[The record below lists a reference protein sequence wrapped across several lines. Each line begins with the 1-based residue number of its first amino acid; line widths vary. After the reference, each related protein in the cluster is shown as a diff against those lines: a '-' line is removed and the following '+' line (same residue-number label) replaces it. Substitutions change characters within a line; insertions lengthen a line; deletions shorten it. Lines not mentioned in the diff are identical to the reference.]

1 LEELQARKRGMAG
14 EQNGMNAKDKIDEP
28 IRAMES
34 LECEPVTMSV
44 AISGSVSLS
53 NLPPLSRKTVRVC
66 IPRIGSTLY
75 VGTQCNDGRP
85 ITSSWKY
92 KRAVSLGI
100 PIVSV
105 SSDEKTP
112 ATEKKQTSRETDLLP
127 DKYRPTSLD
136 QVIGHKQEIQQ
147 LRSWL
152 QLWEKGIPNQRGILV
167 SGPPGIGKTT
177 VIHLLSKSLGYT
189 VTEYNASDS
198 RSVNALRGMFLLGVK
213 RLRKEVIVMDEVD
226 GLSERGGVAE
236 LATIL
241 RKTTTPIFCIANER
255 PPKLKPLL
263 SACVEIRFSRP
274 MRSTIAS
281 AIETIAKKENVSITR
296 SELETM
302 CEKNGNDIRAILNQL
317 SFYHQANGQLGD
329 KDTLHRMEPFSVT
342 QRLFAQ
348 KRMSWNEATDLVFVD
363 YHLIPLMIQEA
374 YVHAGQDDMEQIA
387 EAAEALSQGD
397 ILTRRVY
404 QTQDWGLVPHA
415 ISQPICVVK
424 MVSGRAPF
432 QIFPQL
438 LGKMSKQR
446 KHARLME
453 DMARRITH
461 GKSSSVMRLDYA
473 EPLRQSLFNDFLQAK
488 PSMDQIIR
496 RMESMG
502 VTRDDL
508 FESLEET
515 ACESITIPTKVK
527 TAFTREWNKTH
538 GSDSDITKVRTKG
551 KKGKTDV
558 NLEEN
563 QENQE
568 NQEDELIEEDLVE
581 DEWDVDDTL

>member
-1 LEELQARKRGMAG
+1 MGRERG
-14 EQNGMNAKDKIDEP
+14 NPITDKIDEP
-28 IRAMES
+28 IRAMEVVEQQRS
-34 LECEPVTMSV
+34 VMS
-44 AISGSVSLS
+44 ISLS
-53 NLPPLSRKTVRVC
+53 GNIDSSQLPTLPKKTVKRC

-100 PIVSV
+100 PIVTV
-105 SSDEKTP
+105 SDQTERDHGE
-112 ATEKKQTSRETDLLP
+112 EKKSDTQSDIQLWV

-147 LRSWL
+147 LRAWL
-152 QLWEKGIPNQRGILV
+152 QQWEHGIPTHRGVLV
-167 SGPPGIGKTT
+167 TGPPGIGKTT
-177 VIHLLSKSLGYT
+177 TLHLLAASLGYA

-198 RSVNALRGMFLLGVK
+198 RSIQKLRGIFLLGVK
-213 RLRKEVIVMDEVD
+213 RIRKEVIIMDEVD

-241 RKTTTPIFCIANER
+241 RKTTTPMFCIANER

-263 SACVEIRFSRP
+263 SACAEIRFSRP

-281 AIETIAKKENVSITR
+281 ALMKIAEKEGVSIQQV
-296 SELETM
+296 ELEAM

-317 SFYHQANGQLGD
+317 SFYHQAKGSAGD
-329 KDTLHRMEPFSVT
+329 KDALHRMEPFSVT

-348 KRMSWNEATDLVFVD
+348 KRMSWNEATDLIFVD

-374 YVHAGQDDMEQIA
+374 YVYAGQDDMKAIE
-387 EAAEALSQGD
+387 EAADELSHGD
-397 ILTRRVY
+397 IMTRKVY
-404 QTQDWGLVPHA
+404 QTQNWGLIPHA
-415 ISQPICVVK
+415 ISQPLCAVK
-424 MVSGRAPF
+424 KVPGKAPF

-453 DMARRITH
+453 DMARRIT
-461 GKSSSVMRLDYA
+461 GGRSASVMRLDYA
-473 EPLRQSLFNDFLQAK
+473 EPLRRVIAKEFLHEK
-488 PSMDQIIR
+488 PSMEKIIQH
-496 RMESMG
+496 MESFG

-515 ACESITIPTKVK
+515 GCEPIVIPTKVK

-538 GSDSDITKVRTKG
+538 GGSDISRVRTKG
-551 KKGKTDV
+551 ARGKRVKEEEKGDEV
-558 NLEEN
+558 VVDDDGDGEEV
-563 QENQE
+563 
-568 NQEDELIEEDLVE
+568 EEDGDEVE
-581 DEWDVDDTL
+581 DDEWEVEDAL